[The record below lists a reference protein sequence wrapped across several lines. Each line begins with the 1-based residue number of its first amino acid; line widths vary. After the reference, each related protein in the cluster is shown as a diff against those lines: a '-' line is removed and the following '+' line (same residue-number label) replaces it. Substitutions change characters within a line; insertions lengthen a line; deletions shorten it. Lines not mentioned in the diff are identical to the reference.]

1 MTRAG
6 SARRVATAAAYGGAD
21 WSVLAL
27 PLRACSWQRVSWLVA
42 HLVCEKNPHRMPMA
56 ITARSAVEPP
66 YDS

>member
-6 SARRVATAAAYGGAD
+6 SARRVATAAARTAGAD

-42 HLVCEKNPHRMPMA
+42 HLVCENPHRMPMA
-56 ITARSAVEPP
+56 VRPGSAVEPP